1 MGSTTGRRL
10 EPGRRPTVKS
20 LNQALKLSQSAELC
34 GENELSDEVVVNGW
48 SRFQWATAF
57 EYSRKWSWH
66 FDTT

>member
-34 GENELSDEVVVNGW
+34 GENELSDEVVVNG
-48 SRFQWATAF
+48 
-57 EYSRKWSWH
+57 
-66 FDTT
+66 